1 MTLNE
6 YQDEA
11 RKTAVFKTDQDQFIC
26 CILGLNGE
34 AGEVAEKV
42 KKVIRDYEGK
52 FSDQAKVEI
61 ANELG
66 DILWYIAMAADM
78 LGFTLEQIAKRN
90 NRKLSDRKNRGK
102 INGKGDKR

>member
-1 MTLNE
+1 
-6 YQDEA
+6 
-11 RKTAVFKTDQDQFIC
+11 
-26 CILGLNGE
+26 
-34 AGEVAEKV
+34 VAEKV

-78 LGFTLEQIAKRN
+78 LGLH
-90 NRKLSDRKNRGK
+90 
-102 INGKGDKR
+102 